1 LSKAKRRLSGDL
13 VFLRL
18 IRPGPL
24 ANNIATYLLIGFSG
38 LFRSATNVNA
48 ITYGS
53 DKLFDII
60 EISIID
66 YNKAITYL
74 KEEKG

>member
-1 LSKAKRRLSGDL
+1 M
-13 VFLRL
+13 V
-18 IRPGPL
+18 
-24 ANNIATYLLIGFSG
+24 
-38 LFRSATNVNA
+38 RSAANA
-48 ITYGS
+48 NAIITYGS

-74 KEEKG
+74 KEDKRLRVANENTICQNYNLTKIKDHAVGVQT